1 MVGKVLGENFLEG
14 RIFLVPFLDILVVAE
29 IVYTVRNGF
38 FHTDIL
44 SALQKKTNNKTNKQK
59 QQIAAHNIF
68 TTFGRKA
75 LLFTVLWG
83 SMRMWDR
90 RWVGWFHG
98 SKASLVLCDTSV
110 LGGYLE
116 KWDETLLVVEHFYFA
131 EAYYEILIFFSTQ
144 LLPCLWR

>member
-75 LLFTVLWG
+75 LLFTVL
-83 SMRMWDR
+83 
-90 RWVGWFHG
+90 
-98 SKASLVLCDTSV
+98 
-110 LGGYLE
+110 
-116 KWDETLLVVEHFYFA
+116 
-131 EAYYEILIFFSTQ
+131 
-144 LLPCLWR
+144 